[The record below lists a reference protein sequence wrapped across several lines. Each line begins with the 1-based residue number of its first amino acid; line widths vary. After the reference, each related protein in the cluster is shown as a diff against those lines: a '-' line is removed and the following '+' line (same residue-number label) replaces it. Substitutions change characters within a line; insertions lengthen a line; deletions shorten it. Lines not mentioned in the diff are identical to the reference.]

1 MSEIKNKIITISGEP
16 RSGKSTVVKKIVE
29 KYQSLGYR
37 VHVVE
42 TGAIFRKKS
51 EEAYFKM
58 YPDRTNVNQ
67 ADIQSDEAFAEFRA
81 QIDTFID
88 EHIAELGKEINSE
101 ERPNDVYII
110 DSRLAWHN
118 IPDSY
123 AIRLTVAEQIAG
135 ERALLDKSKGSQDSY
150 DNVQDATEKT
160 RQRKLGEIKRYKE
173 RYGVDLTDPNNY
185 DLIVDTSYSNTAELA
200 DIIIDGEKSYRE
212 GTDYPKMWASP
223 ACFIGTQKLE
233 KTCDETG
240 GSFGY
245 RPEELAKIM
254 KREGYNPQKGQVTIL
269 ENYGEKFV
277 QDGHHRAMA
286 ALAMGKTLIPYTIN
300 KDEIDN
306 KYMEPA
312 QNNLWFAYDWSDC
325 IKYFGGNIGKQKQFE
340 KFSVKDLTAY
350 ESRIKGM
357 IEEVMKKSQEE
368 R

>member
-29 KYQSLGYR
+29 KYQNLGYR

-42 TGAIFRKKS
+42 TGRIFRDLSQK
-51 EEAYFKM
+51 EYLKM
-58 YPDRTNVNQ
+58 YPDRINTNQ
-67 ADIQSDEAFAEFRA
+67 ADIQSDETFAEKRA
-81 QIDTFID
+81 EIDIAID
-88 EHIAELGKEINSE
+88 EHIAQLGKEINSE
-101 ERPNDVYII
+101 ERPNDIYII

-150 DNVQDATEKT
+150 ETVEDAIEKT

-212 GTDYPKMWASP
+212 ETYYPKTWASP
-223 ACFIGTQKLE
+223 ACFIGTQTDRQ
-233 KTCDETG
+233 TCAESG
-240 GSFGY
+240 MSGY
-245 RPEELAKIM
+245 RPEGLAEVM
-254 KREGYNPQKGQVTIL
+254 KKDGYNPMLGEITVL

-286 ALAMGKTLIPYTIN
+286 ALAMGKTLIPYSVNTDPMAN
-300 KDEIDN
+300 KR
-306 KYMEPA
+306 MERD

-325 IKYFGGNIGKQKQFE
+325 IQYFGGTIGKQKQFE